1 MHISKAKKLRSYF
14 PLRSIFGFLLANIVL
29 ALIIMLAFMGTSYDS
44 LSHFL
49 LTFAWSFAMCATL
62 WLGHGLIFQY
72 LDKRISWLEKP
83 TKRALWGLV
92 ALVAYSVVA
101 FLFIQFLFH
110 YLFYGKL
117 PDVTTAWLIGN
128 VIFPVVISFAIS
140 LTFTAIGFFEAW
152 KKSFVRAEKLN
163 AQVLAYKY
171 EVLRNQINPHFLF
184 NNFNVLSDLVY
195 EDQETAVKFIQQ
207 MSKLFRYVLDSR
219 DKELV
224 TLAEEMEF
232 VRSFL
237 FLLKIRLENK
247 LIYETDVHTEASELI
262 VPVSVQMLIEN
273 AVKHNEASASYPL
286 KIKIQKM
293 DDRLI
298 VTNTI
303 KPKQADDK
311 STMLGLGNLQQQF
324 AFFTNKQLEITKSET
339 EFRVSLPVIQ
349 HQNKQ
354 AP

>member
-1 MHISKAKKLRSYF
+1 MHVSKTIKLRSYF

-29 ALIIMLAFMGTSYDS
+29 ALIIILVLRGTSYDS

-49 LTFAWSFAMCATL
+49 LIFAWSFTISATL

-72 LDKRISWLEKP
+72 LDKKISWLEAP
-83 TKRALWGLV
+83 VKRALWGLA
-92 ALVAYSVVA
+92 ALVVYSVVA
-101 FLFIQFLFH
+101 FLSIQFLFH
-110 YLFYGKL
+110 YLFFGQL
-117 PDVTTAWLIGN
+117 PDVTKAWLFNN
-128 VIFPVVISFAIS
+128 VIFPVAISFVIS

-152 KKSFVRAEKLN
+152 KNSFVQTEKLN
-163 AQVLAYKY
+163 AMVLAYKY

-184 NNFNVLSDLVY
+184 NSFNVLSDLVY

-247 LIYETDVHTEASELI
+247 LIYETDVHAEASELI
-262 VPVSVQMLIEN
+262 VPASVQMLIEN
-273 AVKHNEASASYPL
+273 AVKHNEASANYPL
-286 KIKIQKM
+286 KIKILKM

-311 STMLGLGNLQQQF
+311 STMLGLDNLQQQF

-349 HQNKQ
+349 HQNKKS
-354 AP
+354 P

>member
-1 MHISKAKKLRSYF
+1 LNISKTMKLRSYF

-29 ALIIMLAFMGTSYDS
+29 AFIIMLAFMGTSYES

-49 LTFAWSFAMCATL
+49 LTFAWSFAICATL

-83 TKRALWGLV
+83 VKRALWGLV

-110 YLFYGKL
+110 YLFYGQL

-128 VIFPVVISFAIS
+128 VIFPVVISFVIS
-140 LTFTAIGFFEAW
+140 LIFTAIGFFGAW
-152 KKSFVRAEKLN
+152 KNSFVQAEKLN
-163 AQVLAYKY
+163 ALVLAYKY

-184 NNFNVLSDLVY
+184 NSFNVLSDLVY

-207 MSKLFRYVLDSR
+207 LSKLFRYVLDSR

-224 TLAEEMEF
+224 SLAEEMEF

-273 AVKHNEASASYPL
+273 AVKHNEASANYPL

-303 KPKQADDK
+303 KPKQADNK